1 MIVVFII
8 ADARCRDE
16 SANSCNCIYFS
27 YLFMMTSLNGPPFLE
42 LSESL
47 CEKKRIIIKTRKKI

>member
-1 MIVVFII
+1 MIVVLII

-47 CEKKRIIIKTRKKI
+47 CEKKE